1 MNHAALSVPS
11 SALRNFIY
19 HLDILLV
26 SSKTIAISRMS
37 SKVIKHINLIKYS
50 SRKADDIF
58 FDDIETN
65 KMKIYYEDESSY
77 KYKIYLIQIA
87 FLS

>member
-1 MNHAALSVPS
+1 MLLYLCLVV
-11 SALRNFIY
+11 LREISPII
-19 HLDILLV
+19 LISLLV
-26 SSKTIAISRMS
+26 SSKTIAISRIG

-65 KMKIYYEDESSY
+65 KMKIYYADESSY
-77 KYKIYLIQIA
+77 KYKIYLIQIV
-87 FLS
+87 FLP

>member
-1 MNHAALSVPS
+1 MG
-11 SALRNFIY
+11 
-19 HLDILLV
+19 
-26 SSKTIAISRMS
+26 

-77 KYKIYLIQIA
+77 KYKIYLIQIV
-87 FLS
+87 FLP